1 MAYTAIIL
9 PFRSIIFHKLVSFYV
24 SSEASYWAIVD
35 TVIDVLFWIDLL
47 VSMCSAYYDEEG
59 KLVKSRK
66 IVIVKYIKGW
76 FLLDLFSCLPISYII
91 NE

>member
-1 MAYTAIIL
+1 M
-9 PFRSIIFHKLVSFYV
+9 
-24 SSEASYWAIVD
+24 SSEESFWTTVD

-66 IVIVKYIKGW
+66 IVIIKYIKGW
-76 FLLDLFSCLPISYII
+76 LFLDLLSCLPISYII
-91 NE
+91 DEQHNG